1 MPLLAMQAAN
11 HKLSQTKYISF
22 EKKTDN
28 IYINILNYIY
38 TQYISRHSFAAQQSK
53 LAAMAQL
60 SVNKRDFE
68 PLLLGAVPD
77 VWLCWAGIA

>member
-22 EKKTDN
+22 EKN
-28 IYINILNYIY
+28 WLYINILNYMYIY

>member
-28 IYINILNYIY
+28 IYI
-38 TQYISRHSFAAQQSK
+38 
-53 LAAMAQL
+53 
-60 SVNKRDFE
+60 
-68 PLLLGAVPD
+68 
-77 VWLCWAGIA
+77 